1 MSVTLSENYFL
12 LWSKFPHIL
21 HYPNVLH
28 GPLEKSLLLTTN
40 ATGCLLYTSYD
51 INVKYEVIPDAQF
64 TNLSQVRLSTGEVLS
79 GVMAV
84 GYNKTVF
91 KKLGIEIPKTYDDFR
106 KALDTVKNSG
116 KDITPISCL

>member
-1 MSVTLSENYFL
+1 MLAKSSFKGEVHNAI
-12 LWSKFPHIL
+12 K
-21 HYPNVLH
+21 
-28 GPLEKSLLLTTN
+28 EKMKEM
-40 ATGCLLYTSYD
+40 YD